1 MSLKRTLVAFTGA
14 AALSALAFAPMVAV
28 DSASADGKARAVADG
43 ADLSTDADRLD
54 LALAQTESLELVDC
68 VVGQAGPFFCNNVDL
83 VDVVPTAGFGNG
95 HGSDSWGWTA
105 ADGTE
110 YVIVTSGVDSGFF
123 RLLEDGTTEYLGS
136 LNRSQT
142 ADRVLW
148 NDVKVVNDHAY
159 ITSEDNSFGFQVVDL
174 NAVAELSAIPL
185 GTGDGVIEEAGWVEI
200 GGGHNMV
207 GFPERDIIGISLA
220 EDETCGGG
228 LVFFDVSDGN
238 ETDPVRL
245 GCVGGDNKL
254 RTSTGKTI
262 PLAQGTHD
270 AQCVTYAG
278 PDADY
283 NGAGPDGVVGN
294 DDDVAASDI
303 CLMFQEGAGV
313 YVIDVSEI
321 TRDRVLGE
329 AGRADLITRFTYDT
343 INYTHQGW
351 FSPNQRWVLFNDE
364 LDESG
369 AAATALGDRGDQNQ
383 TTTTYW
389 IDLEDLDAGADG
401 ALVPLPDVN
410 QDLVNSWSNPDTLAI
425 DHNMYPV
432 AVEGGEDGEFL
443 LYQANYGAGL
453 RVLRATDATLADGTG
468 FEQVAYFD
476 TYPGPGPSEFYGAW
490 NTYPFFESG
499 MIVLSDFQSGL
510 LILDVA
516 DELEGRG

>member
-1 MSLKRTLVAFTGA
+1 MSSKRTLAAFAGV

-28 DSASADGKARAVADG
+28 DSTGVDGKARAVADG
-43 ADLSTDADRLD
+43 AALSTDADRLD
-54 LALAQTESLELVDC
+54 LALARTDQLELVDC
-68 VVGQAGPFFCNNVDL
+68 VVGQAGPFLCDDVDL
-83 VDVVPTAGFGNG
+83 VDVVPTAGFGAG

-136 LNRSQT
+136 LDRSET

-159 ITSEDNSFGFQVVDL
+159 ITSEDDSFGFQVVDL
-174 NAVAELSAIPL
+174 NAVAELPAIPL
-185 GTGDGVIEEAGWVEI
+185 GTGDGVIEQAGFVAT

-207 GFPERDIIGISLA
+207 AFPERDIIAITLS
-220 EDETCGGG
+220 EDDTCGGG
-228 LVFFDVSDGN
+228 IVFFDVSDGN
-238 ETDPVRL
+238 ETEPERL

-254 RTSTGKTI
+254 RTSNGKTL

-278 PDADY
+278 PDTDH
-283 NGAGPDGVVGN
+283 NGAGEDGLLGT
-294 DDDVAASDI
+294 DDDVAAADV
-303 CLMFQEGAGV
+303 CLLFQEGAGV
-313 YVIDVSEI
+313 HVVDVSEI
-321 TRDRVLGE
+321 TRDQLPDGT
-329 AGRADLITRFTYDT
+329 GRADLLTRFTYDT

-369 AAATALGDRGDQNQ
+369 AAATALGDRGAQNQ
-383 TTTTYW
+383 NTTTYW
-389 IDLEDLDAGADG
+389 VDLADLDAGASMAAG
-401 ALVPLPDVN
+401 PLLDVN
-410 QDLVNSWSNPDTLAI
+410 QDLVNAWSNPDTIAI

-453 RVLRATDATLADGTG
+453 RVLRATDTALEDGTG

-510 LILDVA
+510 LVLDVA

>member
-1 MSLKRTLVAFTGA
+1 MSFKRTLVAFTGA

-28 DSASADGKARAVADG
+28 DGGSADGKARAVTAG
-43 ADLSTDADRLD
+43 ADLTVDDARLEN
-54 LALAQTESLELVDC
+54 ALAQTERLELVDC

-83 VDVVPTAGFGNG
+83 VDVVPTAGFGAG
-95 HGSDSWGWTA
+95 HGSDSWGWT
-105 ADGTE
+105 DPDTGTE

-123 RLLEDGTTEYLGS
+123 RLAEDGTTEYLGS
-136 LNRSQT
+136 LNRYET

-159 ITSEDNSFGFQVVDL
+159 ITSEDDNFGFQIVDL
-174 NAVAELSAIPL
+174 QAVAELPAIPL
-185 GTGDGVIEEAGWVEI
+185 GSGDGVIPEAGHVEI

-207 GFPERDIIGISLA
+207 GFPERDIIAITLA
-220 EDETCGGG
+220 EDATCGGG
-228 LVFFDVSDGN
+228 IVFYDVSDGN
-238 ETDPVRL
+238 ETEPKRL
-245 GCVGGDNKL
+245 GCVGGSQDQWLK
-254 RTSTGKTI
+254 
-262 PLAQGTHD
+262 AGTHD
-270 AQCVTYAG
+270 AQCVTYTG

-283 NGAGPDGVVGN
+283 NGENNDGI
-294 DDDVAASDI
+294 ASDI
-303 CLMFQEGAGV
+303 CLMFQEEAGV
-313 YVIDVSEI
+313 YVIDVSAI
-321 TRDRVLGE
+321 TRDRLPNE
-329 AGRADLITRFTYDT
+329 TGRATMLTRFTYDT
-343 INYTHQGW
+343 VNYTHQGW

-383 TTTTYW
+383 NTTTYW
-389 IDLEDLDAGADG
+389 IDLTDLDVGAKQAGG
-401 ALVPLPDVN
+401 PFPDVN
-410 QDLVNSWSNPDTLAI
+410 TDLVNKWSNPDTLAI

-432 AVEGGEDGEFL
+432 AVEGGEPGEFL

-453 RVLRATDATLADGTG
+453 RVLKGTDASLADGTG

-516 DELEGRG
+516 DELEGRD